1 MPIMKQDKEDSTE
14 PMIHGA
20 LPLMWLIMFGLSIAK
35 LLPLGLDSS
44 ITGLL
49 PGWFGIIATSALLAV
64 ITILTG
70 MPKGRQALAGLAAAI
85 VGAVGILALSA
96 TGNFWLLALGF
107 ILVVLPASSLAFRA
121 VISGQER
128 QA

>member
-35 LLPLGLDSS
+35 LLPLGFGASF
-44 ITGLL
+44 TNLL
-49 PGWFGIIATSALLAV
+49 PGWFGIISSSVILAV
-64 ITILTG
+64 ITLLTG
-70 MPKGRQALAGLAAAI
+70 MPNRRQALAGLAAAI

-96 TGNFWLLALGF
+96 TGKFWLLALGF
-107 ILVVLPASSLAFRA
+107 IFLVLPASSLAFRA
-121 VISGQER
+121 VISGQDR
-128 QA
+128 QT